1 MHKRVFK
8 GIECIEYFHSG
19 WKNHIV
25 TVKIN
30 NSSEEVDVLKLI
42 KSNFRISE
50 GNYKIIRR
58 EKEQIIE
65 LIFVNI

>member
-25 TVKIN
+25 TAKIN
-30 NSSEEVDVLKLI
+30 NSSEEVDALKII

-50 GNYKIIRR
+50 GNYKIIRK

-65 LIFVNI
+65 LIFINI